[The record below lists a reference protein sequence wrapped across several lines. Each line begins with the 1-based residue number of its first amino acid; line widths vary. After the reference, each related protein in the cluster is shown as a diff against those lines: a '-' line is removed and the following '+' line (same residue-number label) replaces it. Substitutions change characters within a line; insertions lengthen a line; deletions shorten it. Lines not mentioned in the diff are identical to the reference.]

1 MKVTP
6 LSAVGG
12 AEITGVDL
20 SRPQSPEILAEFEKA
35 WNEHLVI
42 IFRDQDLTA
51 DEQLAFAGNFGPMGE
66 RGTPADQRREVDD
79 YGGAVMLVTNQKD
92 DDGNYIGTIPEGE
105 LWFHSDLSYQ
115 EIPHKATMLHAVA
128 VPDIGGNTMFAN
140 MYLAYENIPDGLKT
154 KLAGRRAL
162 HAYDFA
168 MTERYDLDK
177 GLDDI
182 QSCWQPIFVRH
193 PDTSRTALYV
203 SRLMTALIEGFD
215 RAESDAILSDL
226 LDIAED
232 PNIIYEHKWQTRDL
246 LMTDNRC
253 ALHARRDFPKDQ
265 LRLLRRCTVK
275 GDQSLAAAA

>member
-12 AEITGVDL
+12 AEITGIDL
-20 SRPQSPEILAEFEKA
+20 AQPQSPETLAAIEKA

-42 IFRDQDLTA
+42 IFRDQNLTA
-51 DEQLAFAGNFGPMGE
+51 EEQLDFAGKFGPMGE
-66 RGTPADQRREVDD
+66 RGTPVERRVETDD
-79 YGGAVMLVTNQKD
+79 YGGSIMLVTNKTD
-92 DDGNYIGTIPEGE
+92 EDGNYIGTIPEGE

-128 VPDIGGNTMFAN
+128 VPDTGGNTMFAN
-140 MYLAYENIPDGLKT
+140 MYLAYENIPAELKE

-177 GLDDI
+177 GLENI
-182 QSCWQPIFVRH
+182 QNCWQPIFIKH
-193 PDTSRTALYV
+193 PDTGRTALYV

-215 RAESDAILSDL
+215 RAESDQILDQL
-226 LDIAED
+226 FDIAED
-232 PNIIYEHKWQTRDL
+232 PSIIYEHKWQTRDL

-275 GDQSLAAAA
+275 GSEALKAAA